1 MAPPG
6 IPTVSMVRTTIPS
19 TGTTSSTPFHFSFS
33 FLFWLIL
40 DAWGEPGRLWILAF
54 IARSDAP
61 SHARNATPLHSS
73 RLEAREHSRREGG
86 DPIPSRAE
94 LPRRP
99 RRTCSRSLSSSAVR
113 LCLWLWTPLPLSHG
127 ERGEPL
133 VRVSEVRCGGAR

>member
-86 DPIPSRAE
+86 DPILSRAE

-99 RRTCSRSLSSSAVR
+99 RRTCRLQPLAQLISCAPVPVAVDS
-113 LCLWLWTPLPLSHG
+113 TPPLTWRERRAAG
-127 ERGEPL
+127 EGE
-133 VRVSEVRCGGAR
+133 